1 VVEDQQAL
9 PMVAKV
15 VHLDLGV
22 MGSHLLHIP
31 TMDTSHRELHPQQL
45 ISLLNKVLCLH
56 HSSQLQGV
64 QLDTMISG
72 QQILPG
78 IIKDESLSQLCLNS
92 DAGEFFRLDDLL
104 CLSFV
109 VVRTRN

>member
-1 VVEDQQAL
+1 VGEDQQAL

-56 HSSQLQGV
+56 LSSQLQGV

-78 IIKDESLSQLCLNS
+78 IIKDESLSLNS
-92 DAGEFFRLDDLL
+92 DAEEFFRLDDLL